1 MTVTAPSPAPV
12 DGQEMSWE
20 QYVALGVE
28 PRAEYIDGR
37 LRMSP
42 SPTRPHQQISHRLAS
57 ALEDV
62 LPDDLDV
69 TLAWSW
75 KVGADE
81 YLPDVIVHPVTEE
94 STRFT
99 GVPLLAVEILSTNR
113 SADLVMKSFKY
124 AAAGL
129 PHYWIVDPRDEV
141 VDAFELVDGVY
152 VATAHVTVDGPADVS
167 FGPTTLRVDL
177 RELTTRRRPRG

>member
-1 MTVTAPSPAPV
+1 MTVTASSPALV
-12 DGQEMSWE
+12 DGQELSWE
-20 QYVALGVE
+20 QYVALGEE

-81 YLPDVIVHPVTEE
+81 YIPDVVVHPVTDE
-94 STRFT
+94 TVRFT
-99 GVPLLAVEILSTNR
+99 GTPLLAVEILST
-113 SADLVMKSFKY
+113 SSCADLMMKAFKY

-141 VDAFELVDGVY
+141 VDAFELVDGAY
-152 VATAHVTVDGPADVS
+152 VTTAHVTVDGPADVS
-167 FGPTTLRVDL
+167 FGSTTLRVDL
-177 RELTTRRRPRG
+177 RELTARRRPRG